1 MQFSFLRPTITLCI
15 LLGSICQPAQ
25 ALELRWL
32 QYSPVRYFTDKDWDM
47 MKETARELFNSGK
60 DGDSAAWENPESGNQ
75 GSLKALS
82 TMEKGGTTCREAEIT
97 NQAGKRSGTS
107 RFTFCR
113 QADGT
118 WKISR

>member
-1 MQFSFLRPTITLCI
+1 MQFRFLRPTIALCI
-15 LLGSICQPAQ
+15 LLGGICQPAQ

-47 MKETARELFNSGK
+47 MKEAARQMLDSGK
-60 DGDSAAWENPESGNQ
+60 DGDSATWKNPESGNQ

-82 TMEKGGTTCREAEIT
+82 TIETGGATCREAEIT
-97 NQAGKRSGTS
+97 NQAKKRSGTS